1 MRTNGSS
8 KMQLA
13 SEFHYKMS
21 YIVAFVRFPGTS
33 KEYPVSCFRTDIKPE
48 DAVIV
53 ELLGDRFEIGR
64 VSTVKYLDWN
74 CKARVVCKVSEG
86 EITSRGVQ
94 VAPGTPRSVG
104 IVSGEMLIARLR
116 ERGWKPCHWLVT
128 YRMVLAFNNEIQT
141 ARILVRRHGVDFQ
154 VLPDLQTLPP
164 ALSKVSISRND
175 GRFVQHFLAH
185 TTFNLYEGAIRF
197 AEAFERNEG
206 NYDRFFVS
214 VGESDRRTVEQK
226 VAARAKRAHRE
237 DSGFYWRGS
246 GGDEMEKG
254 MDAWYSEMLE
264 RD

>member
-1 MRTNGSS
+1 
-8 KMQLA
+8 
-13 SEFHYKMS
+13 MS
-21 YIVAFVRFPGTS
+21 YIVAFVRLPGTS

-53 ELLGDRFEIGR
+53 ELFGGRFEIGR
-64 VSTVKYLDWN
+64 VSAVKYLDWD
-74 CKARVVCKVSEG
+74 CKARVVCKVGEG

-94 VAPGTPRSVG
+94 FAPGAPRSVG
-104 IVSGEMLIARLR
+104 IISGEMLIARLR
-116 ERGWKPCHWLVT
+116 ERGWTPYHSLVTT

-154 VLPDLQTLPP
+154 VLPDLQAIPP
-164 ALSKVSISRND
+164 ALSQASVATTE

-214 VGESDRRTVEQK
+214 VGERDRRTVEQK
-226 VAARAKRAHRE
+226 AEAARAKRAPRE

-246 GGDEMEKG
+246 GDGMEKG
-254 MDAWYSEMLE
+254 MDAWYSEMLA

>member
-1 MRTNGSS
+1 
-8 KMQLA
+8 
-13 SEFHYKMS
+13 MS
-21 YIVAFVRFPGTS
+21 YIVAFVRLPGTS
-33 KEYPVSCFRTDIKPE
+33 TEYPISCFRTDIKPE

-53 ELLGDRFEIGR
+53 ELFGDRYEIGR
-64 VSTVKYLDWN
+64 VSAVKYLDWD
-74 CKARVVCKVSEG
+74 CKARLVCKVDEG

-94 VAPGTPRSVG
+94 FAPGTPRSVG

-116 ERGWKPCHWLVT
+116 ERGWTPYHSLVT
-128 YRMVLAFNNEIQT
+128 YRMVLAFNNETQT
-141 ARILVRRHGVDFQ
+141 ARILVRKHGVDFQ

-164 ALSKVSISRND
+164 ALSKASVARN
-175 GRFVQHFLAH
+175 GSRFVQHFLAH

-226 VAARAKRAHRE
+226 AAARAKRARRE
-237 DSGFYWRGS
+237 ESGFYWRGC
-246 GGDEMEKG
+246 GDDEMERG

>member
-1 MRTNGSS
+1 M
-8 KMQLA
+8 A
-13 SEFHYKMS
+13 SEIHHKMS
-21 YIVAFVRFPGTS
+21 YIVAFVRLPGTS
-33 KEYPVSCFRTDIKPE
+33 KEYPVRCFRTDIKPE

-53 ELLGDRFEIGR
+53 ELFGDRFEIGR
-64 VSTVKYLDWN
+64 VSTVKYLDWD
-74 CKARVVCKVSEG
+74 CKARVVCKVGEG

-94 VAPGTPRSVG
+94 FAPGTPRSVG

-116 ERGWKPCHWLVT
+116 ERGWTPYHSLVTT

-154 VLPDLQTLPP
+154 VLPDLQALPP
-164 ALSKVSISRND
+164 ALSQASVATD
-175 GRFVQHFLAH
+175 EGRFVQHFLAH

-214 VGESDRRTVEQK
+214 VGERDRRTVEQK
-226 VAARAKRAHRE
+226 AAAARAKRARRE

-246 GGDEMEKG
+246 GDDGMEKG
-254 MDAWYSEMLE
+254 MDAWYSEMLA

>member
-1 MRTNGSS
+1 
-8 KMQLA
+8 
-13 SEFHYKMS
+13 MS
-21 YIVAFVRFPGTS
+21 YIVAFVRLPGTS
-33 KEYPVSCFRTDIKPE
+33 KEYPVRCFRTDIKPE

-53 ELLGDRFEIGR
+53 ELFGDRYEIGR
-64 VSTVKYLDWN
+64 VSAVKYLDWD
-74 CKARVVCKVSEG
+74 CKARLVCKVGEG

-94 VAPGTPRSVG
+94 LAPGTPRSVG

-116 ERGWKPCHWLVT
+116 ERGWTPYHSLVT

-154 VLPDLQTLPP
+154 VLPDLQALPP
-164 ALSKVSISRND
+164 DLSKESVAKTE

-185 TTFNLYEGAIRF
+185 TTFNLFEGAIRF
-197 AEAFERNEG
+197 AEALERNEG

-226 VAARAKRAHRE
+226 AAAARAKRARRE
-237 DSGFYWRGS
+237 GSGFYWRGS
-246 GGDEMEKG
+246 DDDGMAEG

>member
-1 MRTNGSS
+1 
-8 KMQLA
+8 
-13 SEFHYKMS
+13 MS
-21 YIVAFVRFPGTS
+21 YIVAFIRLPGTS
-33 KEYPVSCFRTDIKPE
+33 KEYPVHCFRTDIKPE

-53 ELLGDRFEIGR
+53 ELFGDRFESDRFEIGR
-64 VSTVKYLDWN
+64 VSAVKYLDWD
-74 CKARVVCKVSEG
+74 CKARLVCKVGEG

-94 VAPGTPRSVG
+94 FAPGTPRSVG

-116 ERGWKPCHWLVT
+116 ERGWTPYHSLVT
-128 YRMVLAFNNEIQT
+128 YRMVLAFNNEFQT

-154 VLPDLQTLPP
+154 VHPDLQALPP
-164 ALSKVSISRND
+164 ALSKASIATTE
-175 GRFVQHFLAH
+175 GRFVRHYLAH

-226 VAARAKRAHRE
+226 AAAPRAERAHRE
-237 DSGFYWRGS
+237 DDGFYWHDGDD
-246 GGDEMEKG
+246 DEMAAS
-254 MDAWYSEMLE
+254 MDAWYDEMLA

>member
-1 MRTNGSS
+1 
-8 KMQLA
+8 
-13 SEFHYKMS
+13 MS
-21 YIVAFVRFPGTS
+21 YIVAFVRLPGTS
-33 KEYPVSCFRTDIKPE
+33 KEYPVRCFRTDIKPE

-53 ELLGDRFEIGR
+53 ELFGDRFEIGR
-64 VSTVKYLDWN
+64 VSTVKYLDWD
-74 CKARVVCKVSEG
+74 CKARVVCKVGEG

-94 VAPGTPRSVG
+94 FAPGTPRSVG
-104 IVSGEMLIARLR
+104 LVSGEMLITRLR
-116 ERGWKPCHWLVT
+116 QRGWTPYHSLATT

-154 VLPDLQTLPP
+154 VLPDLQALPP
-164 ALSKVSISRND
+164 ALSKASVAIAE

-214 VGESDRRTVEQK
+214 VGERDRRTEEQK
-226 VAARAKRAHRE
+226 AAAAKAKRTRRE
-237 DSGFYWRGS
+237 DSGFYWRGN
-246 GGDEMEKG
+246 GDDGMEKG

>member
-1 MRTNGSS
+1 
-8 KMQLA
+8 
-13 SEFHYKMS
+13 MS
-21 YIVAFVRFPGTS
+21 YIVAFVRLPGTS
-33 KEYPVSCFRTDIKPE
+33 KEYPVRCFRTDIKPE

-53 ELLGDRFEIGR
+53 ELFGDRFEIGR
-64 VSTVKYLDWN
+64 VSTIKYLDWD
-74 CKARVVCKVSEG
+74 CKARVVCKVGEG

-94 VAPGTPRSVG
+94 FAPGTPRSVG

-116 ERGWKPCHWLVT
+116 ERGWTSYHSLVTT

-154 VLPDLQTLPP
+154 VLPDLQALPP
-164 ALSKVSISRND
+164 ALSQASVATTE

-214 VGESDRRTVEQK
+214 VGKKDRRTVEQK
-226 VAARAKRAHRE
+226 AAAARAKRAGRE
-237 DSGFYWRGS
+237 DCGFYWRGS
-246 GGDEMEKG
+246 GDDEMEKG
-254 MDAWYSEMLE
+254 MDAWYSEMLA

>member
-1 MRTNGSS
+1 
-8 KMQLA
+8 
-13 SEFHYKMS
+13 MS
-21 YIVAFVRFPGTS
+21 YIVAFVSFPGTS
-33 KEYPVSCFRTDIKPE
+33 QEYPVCCLRTDIKSE
-48 DAVIV
+48 DIVIV
-53 ELLGDRFEIGR
+53 ELIGNQFEIGR
-64 VSTVKYLDWN
+64 VSTVKYLDWD
-74 CKARVVCKVSEG
+74 CKARLVCKVGEG
-86 EITSRGVQ
+86 EIKSRGVQ
-94 VAPGTPRSVG
+94 LAPGTPRSVG

-116 ERGWKPCHWLVT
+116 ERGWTPYHSRVT

-154 VLPDLQTLPP
+154 VLPDLQTLP
-164 ALSKVSISRND
+164 AAFSKASIAKTE

-214 VGESDRRTVEQK
+214 VGESDRRTTEQK
-226 VAARAKRAHRE
+226 ATAKARRE

-246 GGDEMEKG
+246 GGGMEEG
-254 MDAWYSEMLE
+254 MDAWYSEMLA

>member
-1 MRTNGSS
+1 
-8 KMQLA
+8 
-13 SEFHYKMS
+13 MS
-21 YIVAFVRFPGTS
+21 YIVAFVRLPGTS
-33 KEYPVSCFRTDIKPE
+33 KEYPVRCFRTDIKPE

-53 ELLGDRFEIGR
+53 ELFGDRFEIGR
-64 VSTVKYLDWN
+64 VSAVKYLDWD
-74 CKARVVCKVSEG
+74 CKARLVCKVGEG

-94 VAPGTPRSVG
+94 FAPGTPRSVG

-116 ERGWKPCHWLVT
+116 ERGWTPYHSLVT
-128 YRMVLAFNNEIQT
+128 YRMVLAFNNEFQT

-154 VLPDLQTLPP
+154 VLSDLQALPP
-164 ALSKVSISRND
+164 ALSKASIATTE
-175 GRFVQHFLAH
+175 GRFVRHYLAH

-226 VAARAKRAHRE
+226 AAAPRAERAHRE
-237 DSGFYWRGS
+237 DSGFYWHDDDDDG
-246 GGDEMEKG
+246 MAAG
-254 MDAWYSEMLE
+254 MDAWYDEMLA

>member
-1 MRTNGSS
+1 MGRVRCNWHRKFIT
-8 KMQLA
+8 
-13 SEFHYKMS
+13 KMS
-21 YIVAFVRFPGTS
+21 YIVAFVRLPGTS
-33 KEYPVSCFRTDIKPE
+33 KEYPVCCLRTDIKPE

-53 ELLGDRFEIGR
+53 ELIGNRFEIGR
-64 VSTVKYLDWN
+64 VSTVKYLDWDCN
-74 CKARVVCKVSEG
+74 ARLVCKVGEG

-94 VAPGTPRSVG
+94 LAPGTPRSVG
-104 IVSGEMLIARLR
+104 IVSAEMLIARLR
-116 ERGWKPCHWLVT
+116 ERGWTPYHSLVT

-154 VLPDLQTLPP
+154 VLPDLQALP
-164 ALSKVSISRND
+164 AAFSKASVAKTE

-214 VGESDRRTVEQK
+214 VGERDRRTAEQK
-226 VAARAKRAHRE
+226 AAAKACRE
-237 DSGFYWRGS
+237 DSGLYWRGS
-246 GGDEMEKG
+246 GDDGMEQG
-254 MDAWYSEMLE
+254 MNAWYSEMLA